1 MPKSVAATT
10 SVLQESLQN
19 YIQNSITHKDFQKTL
34 TENLQPELETDQDTT
49 NLAHRAI
56 LEYFESVLVYANNNA
71 FSAKSTDQFFS
82 TIKNLLTNFKN
93 NSELPASEFKTQEL
107 VESEIKNCVEKCEDS
122 KTEIVK
128 FLRTSFFNHLKLW
141 KKFFHESRQVLHVR
155 EDKFLMKTVEA
166 KSLKYALPAEY
177 EKLDEV
183 DEGEFNFIR
192 YSELKEEETMGS
204 ESLEVDVD
212 PKTEEINKLTSFELK
227 YSKQEIFEMVN
238 GSKSGKFDFSDNLE
252 QFYQDLKGKVE
263 NHSREMKQNYE

>member
-1 MPKSVAATT
+1 MPKSVAP
-10 SVLQESLQN
+10 SSILQQSLLN
-19 YIQNSITHKDFQKTL
+19 YIQNSVTHKDFHKIL

-93 NSELPASEFKTQEL
+93 NSELAPNEFKIQEF

-122 KTEIVK
+122 KPEIVK

-141 KKFFHESRQVLHVR
+141 KKFFHESRQVSHVR
-155 EDKFLMKTVEA
+155 EDKFLIKTVEA
-166 KSLKYALPAEY
+166 KSLKYALPVEY
-177 EKLDEV
+177 EKLEECD
-183 DEGEFNFIR
+183 DGEFNFIK
-192 YSELKEEETMGS
+192 YSEVAEDETVGS

-212 PKTEEINKLTSFELK
+212 PKTEEIKKLTSFELK
-227 YSKQEIFEMVN
+227 YSKHEIFEMMN
-238 GSKSGKFDFSDNLE
+238 GGKPRKFDFGDNLE
-252 QFYQDLKGKVE
+252 KFYHNLKGTVE
-263 NHSREMKQNYE
+263 NRSQEMKQNYE